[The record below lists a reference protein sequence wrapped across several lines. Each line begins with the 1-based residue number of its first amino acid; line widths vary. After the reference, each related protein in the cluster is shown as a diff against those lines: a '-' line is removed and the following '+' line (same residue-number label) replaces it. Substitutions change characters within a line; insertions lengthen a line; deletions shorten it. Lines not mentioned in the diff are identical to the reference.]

1 MPLPTTGILYFSN
14 IKTEFSIST
23 GINPISTQFAP
34 LIGQPG
40 PTKRVQMSDFYGAS
54 NVFGN
59 TFAYAGTGTNATTDG
74 ARISIAQFSYPIGI
88 TADVPNGF
96 LYIMGQYENRMRQ
109 IDLSTGL
116 VSTLAT
122 GVPWA
127 TQLTRDNLSNI
138 YIATRDEMTI
148 RRFDLVTNTST
159 IFAGTAGST
168 GYVDATG
175 TAAKF
180 NFPTGIV
187 YHNSNLYVSDSDNH
201 RIRRV
206 TIPGAVV
213 TTFAG
218 SGTDTTANGTG
229 TAASFSHPQ
238 NLAVDST
245 SATANLYVCEGRGR
259 CIRRVT
265 LPGAVV
271 TTFAGIP
278 AVSGGGGYVDGNGNI
293 AKFNYMNGLCYASSN
308 LYVGDTNNTV
318 VRRVTVPGAVVSTL
332 AGQPPGGY
340 VEGVGTAAK
349 FNLPFGLT
357 YYSGYV
363 FVCDHFNFRIRKIKA

>member
-59 TFAYAGTGTNATTDG
+59 TFTYAGTGTNTTTDG
-74 ARISIAQFSYPIGI
+74 ARIPTAQFTNPISI
-88 TADVPNGF
+88 LADDSAGV
-96 LYIMGQYENRMRQ
+96 LYMMGQYENRMRK

-127 TQLTRDNLSNI
+127 QQLTRDNFSNL
-138 YIATRDEMTI
+138 YISSRDEQTI

-159 IFAGTAGST
+159 VFAGTAGST
-168 GYVDATG
+168 GYIDATG
-175 TAAKF
+175 TNAKF
-180 NFPTGIV
+180 NFPSGIV

-201 RIRRV
+201 RIRRI

-218 SGTDTTANGTG
+218 DGTDADLDGTG
-229 TAASFSHPQ
+229 TAARFSRPL
-238 NLAVDST
+238 NLALDSS
-245 SATANLYVCEGRGR
+245 SATANLYVQEERGR

-271 TTFAGIP
+271 TTFAGL
-278 AVSGGGGYVDGNGNI
+278 GGNGGFVNGTGT
-293 AKFNYMNGLCYASSN
+293 AARFNYMNGLYYASSN
-308 LYVGDTNNTV
+308 LYVGDTNNHAI
-318 VRRVTVPGAVVSTL
+318 RRVTAPGAVVTTL
-332 AGQPPGGY
+332 AGSTSGY
-340 VEGVGTAAK
+340 LDGVGTAAR
-349 FNLPFGLT
+349 FNGPFGLT
-357 YYSGYV
+357 FYSGYV
-363 FVCDHFNFRIRKIKA
+363 FVCDNFNYRIRKIKA